1 MGATIP
7 DAMERYLVDQFE
19 LNNYKHISASIHTP
33 ELQLVISLFA
43 LQPLE
48 PPNGPQNDVFDM
60 SSTQFPTPLDG
71 SNGCSANSL
80 LKTWNKI
87 DLTFSPRSE
96 ETSSDSFLSSSENRF
111 IIFVTTLED
120 GDYLEERLGLPF
132 YHADSDSHPISD
144 EERRAIYGGWVA
156 GKYIGFL
163 ASNSMGAGNDYWKVR
178 FTIFYR
184 NPFNFTLGEQQR
196 GRAGRDGE
204 PATNHFFCLKNGWK
218 PSKKND
224 HPTYGDIP
232 GRQALYYL
240 IYKTDLQHPQ
250 SCYQYQI
257 IGGGQFVVL
266 SPSLSGRLQP
276 LRDFR
281 KHFSPSAPNPSTGP

>member
-1 MGATIP
+1 MDHGFRRDVLDNAFQLRVLPHQIVLMGATIP

-19 LNNYKHISASIHTP
+19 VNNYKRIPASIHRP
-33 ELQLVISLFA
+33 ELQLVIED
-43 LQPLE
+43 LE
-48 PPNGPQNDVFDM
+48 QNRSD
-60 SSTQFPTPLDG
+60 
-71 SNGCSANSL
+71 L
-80 LKTWNKI
+80 LAT
-87 DLTFSPRSE
+87 
-96 ETSSDSFLSSSENRF
+96 NRF
-111 IIFVTTLED
+111 IIFGTTLED
-120 GDYLEERLGLPF
+120 GNYLEERLGLPF

-144 EERRAIYGGWVA
+144 EERRAIYRGWVA

-184 NPFNFTLGEQQR
+184 KPFNFTLGEQQC

-204 PATNHFFCLKNGWK
+204 PATNYFVCLKNGWK

-257 IGGGQFVVL
+257 TGFFDGKARTCADL
-266 SPSLSGRLQP
+266 GRERVCRSCADGKLHTVDVGTSAKDP
-276 LRDFR
+276 KDADNL
-281 KHFSPSAPNPSTGP
+281 HFACLAIYTVIERQ